1 MMESGR
7 NVGAEARS
15 KDLQTG
21 ITLIELLIGMVIVSI
36 ISTMLIMGW
45 VSLQKSYA
53 HSIKTNNAISQA
65 RDAVSRTAREIR
77 DAQPLVLTTPAQT
90 PFTLANP
97 MEVRFYSAFNNS
109 GTRADG
115 TGIGALRLTRIY
127 LDTGEA
133 LPQKTLYW
141 QRDTDNNG
149 SFTASDRVIVLAG
162 DVVNNSIPNTN
173 VTPNTSYTAV
183 FTYGYRSG
191 SNFLTADSITSANL
205 SKIVSVRIRLLI
217 DDNLERPPASSNIET
232 TVRPRN
238 APQQ

>member
-1 MMESGR
+1 VFTKPGPK
-7 NVGAEARS
+7 G
-15 KDLQTG
+15 LQAG
-21 ITLIELLIGMVIVSI
+21 ITLIELLAAMVIVSI
-36 ISTMLIMGW
+36 VSTMLIMGW

-53 HSIKTNNAISQA
+53 NSIRTNNAVSEA

-77 DAQPLVLTTPAQT
+77 DAQPLALTTPAQS

-97 MEVRFYSAFNNS
+97 MEARFYSAFNNP

-127 LDTGEA
+127 LDTGGV

-141 QRDTDNNG
+141 QRDTDNSG
-149 SFTASDRVIVLAG
+149 TFTAADRAIVLARS
-162 DVVNNSIPNTN
+162 VVNNSIPNTY
-173 VTPNTSYTAV
+173 VTPATSFTPV
-183 FTYGYRSG
+183 FAYGYRSG
-191 SNFLTADSITSANL
+191 LSFLMADSMPTADL
-205 SKIVSVRIRLLI
+205 SKVVSVRIRLLI
-217 DDNLERPPASSNIET
+217 DDNLARPPAYSSLET